1 MSAPSSTDPTSRM
14 KIVRVPCERIG
25 MLPRPLTSPT
35 TELSGTIGYRSPIW
49 QTTPGSSCR
58 LSRSPVPGQAN
69 VPATES
75 WREAAQMLVH
85 FLSPEIK
92 KPRALSRTWTTN
104 RLGTAGSLLAPTTK
118 DILLGDRRATGRTVA
133 DWRVPGRASPHPPK
147 KGGGGVNSPP
157 AGKVTKKAKGAKT
170 GSQTGGF

>member
-85 FLSPEIK
+85 FLSPRDQKTSSVEQNLDDQPSWDSRESAGPDDKGHIARRS
-92 KPRALSRTWTTN
+92 PR
-104 RLGTAGSLLAPTTK
+104 
-118 DILLGDRRATGRTVA
+118 D
-133 DWRVPGRASPHPPK
+133 
-147 KGGGGVNSPP
+147 
-157 AGKVTKKAKGAKT
+157 
-170 GSQTGGF
+170 